1 MVLCKSFGQEWIR
14 IGSAI
19 VTQDPLVK
27 MVLGSTSLLSPRKY
41 LHQADRGALAC
52 ARREILDKMFVTLHT
67 DTIEIISSKGVCLK
81 IRFSFSLSYA

>member
-1 MVLCKSFGQEWIR
+1 MVRCKSFGQEWIR

-27 MVLGSTSLLSPRKY
+27 VVLGSTSLLSLWKY

-52 ARREILDKMFVTLHT
+52 ARREILAKMFVTLHT
-67 DTIEIISSKGVCLK
+67 DTIEIIHKESV
-81 IRFSFSLSYA
+81 